1 MECLIEV
8 VEGSDHR
15 LVRLAGRLTAAQVP
29 DLMGVCDDAAVL
41 RIDLGNL
48 ISVDA
53 IGLEALQRYRE
64 RGATMMEVP
73 GYIRLKLDTLS
84 ASRTLRRS

>member
-8 VEGSDHR
+8 VEGSNHR

-41 RIDLGNL
+41 RIDL
-48 ISVDA
+48 
-53 IGLEALQRYRE
+53 E
-64 RGATMMEVP
+64 T
-73 GYIRLKLDTLS
+73 
-84 ASRTLRRS
+84 